1 MMLRSI
7 QVREDRMMNWTGFM
21 RKTWAA
27 IATRPILLT
36 MLMLTIFVGVSESA
50 FAVPQSD
57 AVETVSVLDNIK
69 AAGAVGVIL
78 ILLSAA
84 GMALTMMYGMQL
96 RRDVL
101 VPPDLLDH
109 VETLFETDDYEGALD
124 ALEQQPSF
132 LSSVLAAGLPKI
144 DRPYEDIEEAME
156 EAGEMETSELHRK
169 ISYISLIAAISPMLG
184 LLGTV
189 MGMVGAFNVIA
200 TSKTS
205 PKPKDLAGGISEAL
219 MTTMMGLIV
228 AIPMTVSYFILKTI
242 IDGASVEVSS
252 IASELMARFD
262 DAEAN

>member
-1 MMLRSI
+1 MKL
-7 QVREDRMMNWTGFM
+7 TGFM
-21 RKTWAA
+21 SKIRAA
-27 IATRPILLT
+27 SATRVLL
-36 MLMLTIFVGVSESA
+36 LTIFTGVLILGTTVVAYGQSEGA
-50 FAVPQSD
+50 AP
-57 AVETVSVLDNIK
+57 VETVSVLDNIR

-78 ILLSAA
+78 ILLSGA
-84 GMALTMMYGMQL
+84 GMALTLMHGMQL

-109 VETLFETDDYEGALD
+109 VESLFDTEDYEGALD
-124 ALEQQPSF
+124 ACEQQPSF

-156 EAGEMETSELHRK
+156 EAGEMESSELHRK

-205 PKPKDLAGGISEAL
+205 PKPKDLASGISEAL

-228 AIPMTVSYFILKTI
+228 AIPMTISYFILKTI

-252 IASELMARFD
+252 IASELMAKFEEEPG
-262 DAEAN
+262 A

>member
-1 MMLRSI
+1 MML
-7 QVREDRMMNWTGFM
+7 TGFM
-21 RKTWAA
+21 SKIRGASL
-27 IATRPILLT
+27 TRVLL
-36 MLMLTIFVGVSESA
+36 LTIF
-50 FAVPQSD
+50 AVTLVLGTSVVAYAQPD
-57 AVETVSVLDNIK
+57 GEVPAETVSVLDNIK
-69 AAGAVGVIL
+69 AAGTVGVIL
-78 ILLSAA
+78 ILLSGA
-84 GMALTMMYGMQL
+84 GMALTLMHGMQL

-109 VETLFETDDYEGALD
+109 VESLFETDDFEGALD
-124 ALEQQPSF
+124 ACEQQPCF

-156 EAGEMETSELHRK
+156 EAGEMESSYLHRK

-228 AIPMTVSYFILKTI
+228 AIPMTISYFILKTI

-252 IASELMARFD
+252 IASELMSRFD
-262 DAEAN
+262 DVAEA

>member
-1 MMLRSI
+1 
-7 QVREDRMMNWTGFM
+7 MMNWTGFM
-21 RKTWAA
+21 RKTWVA

-78 ILLSAA
+78 ILLSGA
-84 GMALTMMYGMQL
+84 GMALTMMHGMQL

-144 DRPYEDIEEAME
+144 D
-156 EAGEMETSELHRK
+156 
-169 ISYISLIAAISPMLG
+169 AAISPMLG

>member
-1 MMLRSI
+1 MKL
-7 QVREDRMMNWTGFM
+7 TGFM
-21 RKTWAA
+21 SKIRGAS
-27 IATRPILLT
+27 ATRVLL
-36 MLMLTIFVGVSESA
+36 LTIFAVTLILGTGVVAYAQPEGEA
-50 FAVPQSD
+50 P
-57 AVETVSVLDNIK
+57 VETVSVLDNIR

-78 ILLSAA
+78 ILLSGA
-84 GMALTMMYGMQL
+84 GMALTLMHGMQL

-109 VETLFETDDYEGALD
+109 VESLFETDDFEGALD
-124 ALEQQPSF
+124 ACEQQPSF

-156 EAGEMETSELHRK
+156 EAGEMESSELHRK

-205 PKPKDLAGGISEAL
+205 PKPKDLASGISEAL

-228 AIPMTVSYFILKTI
+228 AIPMTISYFILKTI

-252 IASELMARFD
+252 IASELMSRFD
-262 DAEAN
+262 DGDGA

>member
-1 MMLRSI
+1 
-7 QVREDRMMNWTGFM
+7 MMNWTGFM
-21 RKTWAA
+21 RKTWVT
-27 IATRPILLT
+27 IATRQILLT
-36 MLMLTIFVGVSESA
+36 ILMLTIFVGVSESA

-57 AVETVSVLDNIK
+57 GAVETVSVLDNIK
-69 AAGAVGVIL
+69 AAGTVGVIL
-78 ILLSAA
+78 ILLSGA
-84 GMALTMMYGMQL
+84 GMALTMMHGMQL

-228 AIPMTVSYFILKTI
+228 AIPMTISYFILKTI

-262 DAEAN
+262 DLEAN

>member
-1 MMLRSI
+1 
-7 QVREDRMMNWTGFM
+7 
-21 RKTWAA
+21 
-27 IATRPILLT
+27 
-36 MLMLTIFVGVSESA
+36 
-50 FAVPQSD
+50 
-57 AVETVSVLDNIK
+57 
-69 AAGAVGVIL
+69 
-78 ILLSAA
+78 
-84 GMALTMMYGMQL
+84 
-96 RRDVL
+96 
-101 VPPDLLDH
+101 LDH

-144 DRPYEDIEEAME
+144 DRPYEEME

-228 AIPMTVSYFILKTI
+228 AIPMTISYFILKTI

-262 DAEAN
+262 DLEAN

>member
-1 MMLRSI
+1 MKL
-7 QVREDRMMNWTGFM
+7 TGFM
-21 RKTWAA
+21 SKIRGAS
-27 IATRPILLT
+27 ATRVLLQ
-36 MLMLTIFVGVSESA
+36 TIFAVTLILGTGVVAYAQPEGEA
-50 FAVPQSD
+50 P
-57 AVETVSVLDNIK
+57 VETVSVLDNIQ

-78 ILLSAA
+78 ILLSGA
-84 GMALTMMYGMQL
+84 GMALTLMHGMQL

-109 VETLFETDDYEGALD
+109 VESLFETDDFEGALD
-124 ALEQQPSF
+124 ACEQQPSF

-156 EAGEMETSELHRK
+156 EAGEMESSELHRK

-205 PKPKDLAGGISEAL
+205 PKPKDLASGISEAL

-228 AIPMTVSYFILKTI
+228 AIPMTISYFILKTI

-252 IASELMARFD
+252 IASELMSRFD
-262 DAEAN
+262 DGDGA

>member
-1 MMLRSI
+1 MKL
-7 QVREDRMMNWTGFM
+7 TGFM
-21 RKTWAA
+21 SKIRGAS
-27 IATRPILLT
+27 ATRVLLQ
-36 MLMLTIFVGVSESA
+36 TIFAVTLILGTGVVAYAQSEGEA
-50 FAVPQSD
+50 P
-57 AVETVSVLDNIK
+57 VETVSVLDNIQ

-78 ILLSAA
+78 ILLSGA
-84 GMALTMMYGMQL
+84 GMALTLMHGMQL

-109 VETLFETDDYEGALD
+109 VESLFETDDFEGALD
-124 ALEQQPSF
+124 ACEQQPSF

-156 EAGEMETSELHRK
+156 EAGEMESSELHRK

-205 PKPKDLAGGISEAL
+205 PKPKDLASGISEAL

-228 AIPMTVSYFILKTI
+228 AIPMTISYFILKTI

-252 IASELMARFD
+252 IASELMSRFD
-262 DAEAN
+262 DGDGA

>member
-1 MMLRSI
+1 MKL
-7 QVREDRMMNWTGFM
+7 TGFM
-21 RKTWAA
+21 SKIRGAS
-27 IATRPILLT
+27 ATRVLL
-36 MLMLTIFVGVSESA
+36 LTIFAVTLILGTGVVAYAQPEGEA
-50 FAVPQSD
+50 P
-57 AVETVSVLDNIK
+57 VETVSVLDNIR

-78 ILLSAA
+78 ILLSGA
-84 GMALTMMYGMQL
+84 GMALTLMHGMQL

-109 VETLFETDDYEGALD
+109 VESLFETDDYEGALD
-124 ALEQQPSF
+124 ACEQQPSF

-156 EAGEMETSELHRK
+156 EAGEMESSELHRK

-228 AIPMTVSYFILKTI
+228 AIPMTISYFILKTI

-252 IASELMARFD
+252 IASELMSRFD
-262 DAEAN
+262 DGAGA

>member
-1 MMLRSI
+1 MKL
-7 QVREDRMMNWTGFM
+7 TGFM
-21 RKTWAA
+21 SKNRGKS
-27 IATRPILLT
+27 ISRILL
-36 MLMLTIFVGVSESA
+36 LTIFAMTLALGSSVIAHAQPEEA
-50 FAVPQSD
+50 A
-57 AVETVSVLDNIK
+57 AEEKETISVLDNIR

-78 ILLSAA
+78 ILLSGA
-84 GMALTMMYGMQL
+84 GFALTLMHGMQL

-109 VETLFETDDYEGALD
+109 VESLFETEDYEGALD

-144 DRPYEDIEEAME
+144 DRPYDDIEDAME
-156 EAGEMETSELHRK
+156 EAGEIESSELHRK

-189 MGMVGAFNVIA
+189 MGMVTAFNVIA
-200 TSKTS
+200 TEKTS
-205 PKPKDLAGGISEAL
+205 PKPADLAEGISEAL

-228 AIPMTVSYFILKTI
+228 AIPMTVFYFILKTI

-252 IASELMARFD
+252 IASELMSRFD
-262 DAEAN
+262 DGVNA

>member
-1 MMLRSI
+1 
-7 QVREDRMMNWTGFM
+7 MMNWTGFM

-78 ILLSAA
+78 ILLSGA
-84 GMALTMMYGMQL
+84 GMALTMMHGMQL

-132 LSSVLAAGLPKI
+132 LSSVLAAGLAKSG
-144 DRPYEDIEEAME
+144 PYEDIEEAME

>member
-1 MMLRSI
+1 MKL
-7 QVREDRMMNWTGFM
+7 TGFM
-21 RKTWAA
+21 SKIRGASL
-27 IATRPILLT
+27 TRFLL
-36 MLMLTIFVGVSESA
+36 LTIF
-50 FAVPQSD
+50 AVTLVLGSSVVAYAQPDGD
-57 AVETVSVLDNIK
+57 APAETVSVLDNIK

-78 ILLSAA
+78 ILLSGA
-84 GMALTMMYGMQL
+84 GMALTLMHGMQL

-109 VETLFETDDYEGALD
+109 VESLFETDDFEGALD
-124 ALEQQPSF
+124 ACEQQPSF

-156 EAGEMETSELHRK
+156 EAGEMESSDLHRK

-228 AIPMTVSYFILKTI
+228 AIPMTISYFILKTI

-252 IASELMARFD
+252 IASELMSRFD
-262 DAEAN
+262 DGASA

>member
-1 MMLRSI
+1 MKL
-7 QVREDRMMNWTGFM
+7 TGFM
-21 RKTWAA
+21 SKIRAA
-27 IATRPILLT
+27 SATRVLL
-36 MLMLTIFVGVSESA
+36 LTIFTGVLILGTTVVAYGQSEG
-50 FAVPQSD
+50 D
-57 AVETVSVLDNIK
+57 APVETVSVLDNIR

-78 ILLSAA
+78 ILLSGA
-84 GMALTMMYGMQL
+84 GMALTLMHGMQL

-109 VETLFETDDYEGALD
+109 VESLFETDDYEGALD
-124 ALEQQPSF
+124 ACEQQPSF

-156 EAGEMETSELHRK
+156 EAGEMESSELHRK

-205 PKPKDLAGGISEAL
+205 PKPKDLASGISEAL

-228 AIPMTVSYFILKTI
+228 AIPMTISYFILKTI

-252 IASELMARFD
+252 IASELMSRFD
-262 DAEAN
+262 DGAGA